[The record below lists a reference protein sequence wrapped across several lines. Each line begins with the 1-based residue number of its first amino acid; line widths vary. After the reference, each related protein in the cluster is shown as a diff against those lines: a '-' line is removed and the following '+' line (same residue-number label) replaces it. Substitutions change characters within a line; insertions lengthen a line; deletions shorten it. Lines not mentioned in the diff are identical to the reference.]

1 MNKHTITKNE
11 LVEQVLKF
19 YEKNVYRFK
28 ENEIPCIERPIVKF
42 AAADDHQ
49 FRIWADNK
57 ENPLIKPTEGFILS
71 FGEKALAQT
80 VISWIL
86 PISEYSK
93 NSNSRQNK
101 EPSREWI
108 LSRFH
113 GENFNNNLRMFISK
127 YLESKNFLAVA
138 GQHAS
143 WWKRSPDGISSNWSE
158 RHAAYAAGHG
168 SFSLCGGLIT
178 EKGIAVRIGSVI
190 TNCKFEPDRRKV
202 SGIFDN
208 CLFYNKGICL
218 SCIKRCPV
226 GAISV
231 DGIDRIKCR
240 NNVMSSESKE
250 LAEKYGG
257 AVTAG
262 CGLCQSGVPC
272 EHRIP

>member
-93 NSNSRQNK
+93 TAIPDKTKN
-101 EPSREWI
+101 
-108 LSRFH
+108 LH
-113 GENFNNNLRMFISK
+113 GNGFFP
-127 YLESKNFLAVA
+127 
-138 GQHAS
+138 AS
-143 WWKRSPDGISSNWSE
+143 
-158 RHAAYAAGHG
+158 
-168 SFSLCGGLIT
+168 T
-178 EKGIAVRIGSVI
+178 EKILTI
-190 TNCKFEPDRRKV
+190 TCE
-202 SGIFDN
+202 
-208 CLFYNKGICL
+208 CLFQNIWNRKTFW
-218 SCIKRCPV
+218 R
-226 GAISV
+226 
-231 DGIDRIKCR
+231 
-240 NNVMSSESKE
+240 
-250 LAEKYGG
+250 
-257 AVTAG
+257 
-262 CGLCQSGVPC
+262 
-272 EHRIP
+272 